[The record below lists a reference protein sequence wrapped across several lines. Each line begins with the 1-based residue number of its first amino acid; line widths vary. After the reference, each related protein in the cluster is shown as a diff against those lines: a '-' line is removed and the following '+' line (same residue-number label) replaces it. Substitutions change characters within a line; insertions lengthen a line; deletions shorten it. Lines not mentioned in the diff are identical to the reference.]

1 MERIWILIRA
11 RLAGEWF
18 SDKGARAPVAPMLLV
33 AAMTALSAGLV
44 RDALDPYPYVI
55 AMLTLALGLTAI
67 PLLGELA
74 PLLREDPAEQ
84 WIAAQPVRPIELRAA
99 RIGTLLAIL
108 YALTLA
114 CLVPA
119 AWLAPTEA
127 TWLMRFGFVGIGLV
141 QATVMAAF
149 LLGIQVVLGERAE
162 GLLVAVQ
169 TMIMLG
175 LIAGLLSA
183 LGKLP
188 ELAAIEGPTG
198 LVAWVPIAWFALV
211 AHTDPGAF
219 PAALALGSGIIIA
232 ATILLAF
239 APFPPSSTARSTRT
253 PIGLLCAPL
262 AALLEHTWVRR
273 EERAV
278 YRFVYDALPAE
289 RDFVVRVYPL
299 LITPLAFLLLGAE
312 TETLH
317 GRGLLAILLFAPAMY
332 LPVLLMYVPTTATPA
347 ARWVVEA
354 SPLDPRVED
363 VATIKAIFVRF
374 LVPFEVVLGVVVA
387 SLGAPGMALRLA
399 PAALVYGAVVLR
411 TCYSDMCTARPLS
424 APAAELGSAFD
435 GGGGGLM
442 IVAILGA
449 VASLAA
455 MQLLPAVGTIVL
467 VALWISIEFTR
478 GRRSAIAD
486 GIGEHSTR

>member
-18 SDKGARAPVAPMLLV
+18 SDKGARAPIAPMLLV
-33 AAMTALSAGLV
+33 ASMTALSAGLV
-44 RDALDPYPYVI
+44 RDALGPYPYAI

-74 PLLREDPAEQ
+74 PLLREDPAEP
-84 WIAAQPVRPIELRAA
+84 WVAAQPVRPIELRAA
-99 RIGTLLAIL
+99 RLGTLLAIL
-108 YALTLA
+108 FALTLA
-114 CLVPA
+114 CLIPA
-119 AWLAPTEA
+119 ALFAPTDA
-127 TWLMRFGFVGIGLV
+127 TWLMRFGLVGIGLV

-162 GLLVAVQ
+162 GWLVAVQ
-169 TMIMLG
+169 TLMMLG

-198 LVAWVPIAWFALV
+198 LVAWAPVAWFALV
-211 AHTDPGAF
+211 SHADPGAY
-219 PAALALGSGIIIA
+219 PAALALGGGVIVLA
-232 ATILLAF
+232 AILLAF

-262 AALLEHTWVRR
+262 AKVLERTWVRA

-278 YRFVYDALPAE
+278 FRFVYDALPAE

-312 TETLH
+312 VETPH

-332 LPVLLMYVPTTATPA
+332 LPVLLMFVPTTATPN
-347 ARWVVEA
+347 ARWIVDA

-363 VATIKAIFVRF
+363 AATIKAIFVRF
-374 LVPFEVVLGVVVA
+374 LVPFEVVLGIVVA

-399 PAALVYGAVVLR
+399 PAALIYGAIVLR
-411 TCYSDMCTARPLS
+411 ASYASMVPQRPLS
-424 APAAELGSAFD
+424 TPASELGSAFD

-442 IVAILGA
+442 VVAILGA
-449 VASLAA
+449 VVSLVA
-455 MQLLPAVGTIVL
+455 MQLLPGAGTIAL
-467 VALWISIEFTR
+467 VAAWIAIEFTR
-478 GRRSAIAD
+478 GRRSALAD
-486 GIGEHSTR
+486 NS